1 MSTHPFTR
9 MVASG
14 LLATA
19 IGGGAMT
26 PSQSMPLPVTSV
38 QAIAGAAPTEP
49 VRWRGYGWGYRGY
62 GWGYGG
68 YRGYGWGWRRP
79 NYGGAIAAG
88 VALTLLLVALNAVT
102 PFSLSDLTGG
112 NNAGATLIIVLVLLA
127 GALAPWLVRRRRIAR
142 L

>member
-38 QAIAGAAPTEP
+38 QRLRALLRPSPSVGGATVGGIVVMVGVTAGTAATAGGGADLITVGPSRP
-49 VRWRGYGWGYRGY
+49 VRLPEASW
-62 GWGYGG
+62 
-68 YRGYGWGWRRP
+68 
-79 NYGGAIAAG
+79 A
-88 VALTLLLVALNAVT
+88 
-102 PFSLSDLTGG
+102 
-112 NNAGATLIIVLVLLA
+112 
-127 GALAPWLVRRRRIAR
+127 
-142 L
+142 